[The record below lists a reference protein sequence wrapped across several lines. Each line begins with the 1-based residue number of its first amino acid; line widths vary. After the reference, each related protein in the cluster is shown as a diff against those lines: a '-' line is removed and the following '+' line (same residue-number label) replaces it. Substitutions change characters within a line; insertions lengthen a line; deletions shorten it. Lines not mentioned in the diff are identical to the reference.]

1 MSQDTQKKLDN
12 SILLNNYIE
21 LVDDGIGEEIKY
33 KFVFTQDFA
42 DNIRNN
48 KTKYMFKVFV
58 LTSSL
63 VNSQYEG
70 DLTKINDRNI
80 KTNYIKTIRGSNYI
94 KSSIRTMTGEQVE
107 QYFLR
112 NGSNNVM
119 DSTSNNYLNNIINEM
134 LKEDTNDLSEYDV
147 IDYMYIADRA
157 DSSFSAENGIPIV
170 KNLPKFNVALTE
182 ENNTVEIKKI
192 SDGQLLDVGESTVGN
207 YLSNFNNNFIYLAN
221 IENIEKSTDF
231 VITTD
236 GDKYIIDSI
245 KPYGKLNLKNYEFM
259 YVNLEEAVYQ
269 YNSEEEPLKTIYEE
283 QLTRIKESDQRIY
296 YYEVMDYT
304 KLNNITENDNKN
316 LYVYDRY
323 NRKLFSIML
332 DKTEIRE
339 QSKISLNTELEL
351 AKEGKSFTE
360 GKLGMVTL
368 NYTNKELLLDKKD
381 EIEVKLYRRDLM
393 FLPNSSGGGN
403 IYVNEIG
410 RSVQELNYPIVK
422 LEEMEEEANYNVF
435 KLGVPIALM
444 EYPAIDND
452 TIKTEQDYF
461 NNVTKDDIA
470 DISINMFMLV
480 VTNKTK
486 GISSFNI
493 FTLKHTK
500 EHGNNKT
507 KVSLTSSGINDEV
520 FTTTDKEE
528 VEQLKQNL
536 LELQSKQDKEVEEVE
551 EVKLQKENNP
561 TKLTYEDN
569 GNGWYTLSDGR
580 KVRGMKN
587 LKEVLG
593 DEAN

>member
-1 MSQDTQKKLDN
+1 
-12 SILLNNYIE
+12 
-21 LVDDGIGEEIKY
+21 
-33 KFVFTQDFA
+33 
-42 DNIRNN
+42 
-48 KTKYMFKVFV
+48 
-58 LTSSL
+58 
-63 VNSQYEG
+63 
-70 DLTKINDRNI
+70 
-80 KTNYIKTIRGSNYI
+80 
-94 KSSIRTMTGEQVE
+94 MTGEQVE
-107 QYFLR
+107 HYFLR

-119 DSTSNNYLNNIINEM
+119 DSTSNNYLNGIINEM
-134 LKEDTNDLSEYDV
+134 LKQDYYGLSEYDV
-147 IDYMYIADRA
+147 IDYMYIADWA
-157 DSSFSAENGIPIV
+157 DSSFNANKGIPII

-192 SDGQLLDVGESTVGN
+192 SEGQLLDVGESTVGN
-207 YLSNFNNNFIYLAN
+207 YLSNFNNNNITFIRN

-236 GDKYIIDSI
+236 GDKHIIDSI
-245 KPYGKLNLKNYEFM
+245 KTYDELDLSRYKFM

-283 QLTRIKESDQRIY
+283 QLARINASPNPQPIH
-296 YYEVMDYT
+296 YYEVMDYN

-316 LYVYDRY
+316 LYVYDTR
-323 NRKLFSIML
+323 NLKLFSIML
-332 DKTEIRE
+332 DKTELRE

-360 GKLGMVTL
+360 DKLGMVTL
-368 NYTNKELLLDKKD
+368 NYTNKELLLDKED
-381 EIEVKLYRRDLM
+381 EIEVKLYRKDVLS
-393 FLPNSSGGGN
+393 FPTSYGLYVEYGN
-403 IYVNEIG
+403 ELG
-410 RSVQELNYPIVK
+410 RYRQELTYPTVK
-422 LEEMEEEANYNVF
+422 LEEMEEEANYSVF

-470 DISINMFMLV
+470 NISINMFMLV

-486 GISSFNI
+486 GISSFNM

-500 EHGNNKT
+500 EHGNTKT

-520 FTTTDKEE
+520 YPTTDKEE
-528 VEQLKQNL
+528 IEQLKQNL
-536 LELQSKQDKEVEEVE
+536 LELQSKQDKEVEEIE

-580 KVRGMKN
+580 KIRGMKN

-593 DEAN
+593 DEVI